1 MFRPD
6 RCPLVRFVPYRV
18 SPAPSTEREANPSVR
33 EREVQKSYCD
43 ILEQQVYSLHILVT
57 DFSFTSFG
65 ERRKSKKCSIFD
77 TIAENVA
84 DKDKE
89 IIRSDLTVSNLDNQ
103 ENIVKLRKKSSKKV
117 SIAENLNCDYSD
129 VSDLHD
135 DVPSYANEDNCL
147 KTDETSCNDITLEEE
162 TDNLIKGRV
171 QEFVLNL
178 IFLILFV
185 FFKIIHII
193 YQLPVIITV
202 ILTILVLINFY
213 L

>member
-1 MFRPD
+1 M
-6 RCPLVRFVPYRV
+6 
-18 SPAPSTEREANPSVR
+18 
-33 EREVQKSYCD
+33 
-43 ILEQQVYSLHILVT
+43 
-57 DFSFTSFG
+57 
-65 ERRKSKKCSIFD
+65 
-77 TIAENVA
+77 
-84 DKDKE
+84 
-89 IIRSDLTVSNLDNQ
+89 DNQ

-135 DVPSYANEDNCL
+135 DVPSYENEDNCF
-147 KTDETSCNDITLEEE
+147 KTDETSCISLEEE
-162 TDNLIKGRV
+162 TDNLIKDRV

-185 FFKIIHII
+185 FFKIIHVI

-202 ILTILVLINFY
+202 ILAIFVLIKVY

>member
-1 MFRPD
+1 M
-6 RCPLVRFVPYRV
+6 
-18 SPAPSTEREANPSVR
+18 
-33 EREVQKSYCD
+33 
-43 ILEQQVYSLHILVT
+43 
-57 DFSFTSFG
+57 
-65 ERRKSKKCSIFD
+65 
-77 TIAENVA
+77 
-84 DKDKE
+84 
-89 IIRSDLTVSNLDNQ
+89 
-103 ENIVKLRKKSSKKV
+103 KLRKKSSKKV

-135 DVPSYANEDNCL
+135 DDVPSYENEDNCL
-147 KTDETSCNDITLEEE
+147 KTDETSCNDITSEEG
-162 TDNLIKGRV
+162 TDHFMKARV

-202 ILTILVLINFY
+202 ILACLVLIKFY